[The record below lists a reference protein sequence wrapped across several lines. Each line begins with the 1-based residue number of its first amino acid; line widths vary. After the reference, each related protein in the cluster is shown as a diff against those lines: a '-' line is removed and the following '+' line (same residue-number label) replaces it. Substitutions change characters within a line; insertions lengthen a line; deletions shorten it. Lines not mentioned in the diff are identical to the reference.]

1 MPQRKKVADK
11 PEPTVVSIREGE
23 ESMQL
28 LADAIL
34 RVADAA
40 DELRRGPLKRRAIV
54 LLIQDRTKLSHRR
67 PRRAAPPARVRE
79 GGPVRRPFIL
89 KLLPLPEVVEETA
102 RNGKSYLRARV
113 PEGEFGDRPARRWT
127 AVTVEGDHLAA
138 DLKRREAKRLA
149 EKAGGELVP
158 ALPEAA

>member
-54 LLIQDRTKLSHRR
+54 LLIQDRTKLSQ
-67 PRRAAPPARVRE
+67 
-79 GGPVRRPFIL
+79 GTI
-89 KLLPLPEVVEETA
+89 
-102 RNGKSYLRARV
+102 
-113 PEGEFGDRPARRWT
+113 T
-127 AVTVEGDHLAA
+127 AVLD
-138 DLKRREAKRLA
+138 
-149 EKAGGELVP
+149 
-158 ALPEAA
+158 ALPHLREYVKAVR